1 MTPPGDKKMVETTL
15 WGSALYVESNILRG
29 NGAVHCGT
37 KTNGAVHCGT
47 KTNVMILMCLG
58 TYLYEAYCL

>member
-15 WGSALYVESNILRG
+15 WGSALYVESNILSG

-37 KTNGAVHCGT
+37 KM
-47 KTNVMILMCLG
+47 NVMILMCLG